1 MTMQYVLSIA
11 IIAIVVFVF
20 ILSKNRKWKE
30 EKSELHA
37 KDRYSVF
44 NDDEHLTIFM

>member
-1 MTMQYVLSIA
+1 MQYVLSIA
-11 IIAIVVFVF
+11 IIAIVVFV
-20 ILSKNRKWKE
+20 LSKKRKLKG
-30 EKSELHA
+30 EKDERQA